1 MFPLTLLVLPA
12 LIPLSL
18 SFPNPQ
24 AESSGPI
31 VTLPGPDHVSIRG
44 TSANGTDSFLNIRFG
59 ASTAGSNRFA
69 PPKPYTYPAG
79 ITVDATRP
87 GAACPQQKVPVPDFP
102 IFANVSH
109 ISEDCLSLRID
120 RPSHTR
126 PDARLPVL
134 VFIYGGGD
142 SIGQIYDPVYDPTA
156 LVASSA
162 AKHEPVIYAAMNY
175 RLGIF
180 GFAASPALRAQDA
193 LNAGLRDQR
202 LALEWLRRHIAA
214 FGGDPEN
221 MTIFGESDGAT
232 GVGLQITAYGGDDHI
247 HGAVPFRRA
256 IMESGGPT
264 ADPGVASNY
273 SATHTAQLAARVNC
287 TAVDNEVELACLRA
301 LPLDVLLREA
311 VAYERE
317 IDPLTFD
324 VFIPTAPSSF
334 IPASPSELL
343 YAGRFAHNIDIIA
356 GWNED
361 DGSFFT
367 PTNLTSN
374 AEVAAFL
381 LATIPAI
388 SDQTIEKALALY
400 PVAAFASSPGA
411 SNSSTLSPQF
421 FRASRMLR
429 DMQFTCPNL
438 LVVQAMINHSLSA
451 NTPTMTYLYDLNQ
464 TLFAAAF
471 AAEDVQYY
479 GVSHFSDIPYIF
491 DLVAESAGYAAL
503 ASAEDVRLSEEMS
516 GSWAA
521 FAGAGNPA
529 GGNRT
534 VGAWPVAAPRGE
546 GEGVGEYRVR
556 ILGGP
561 RAGVVE
567 LRGYEE
573 VVERCEFWNS
583 REVLREIRT

>member
-1 MFPLTLLVLPA
+1 MLPPTTLLLSA
-12 LIPLSL
+12 LLPLSL
-18 SFPNPQ
+18 SLPQ
-24 AESSGPI
+24 PRTETSSPI
-31 VTLPGPDHVSIRG
+31 VTLPGPDHISIRG

-59 ASTAGSNRFA
+59 ASTAGPNRFA

-79 ITVDATRP
+79 TTVDATEP

-102 IFANVSH
+102 IFANVSY

-142 SIGQIYDPVYDPTA
+142 TIGQIYDPVYDPTA
-156 LVASSA
+156 LIASSA
-162 AKHEPVIYAAMNY
+162 AKHDPIIYAAMNY

-180 GFAASPALRAQDA
+180 GFAASPALHAHDA

-202 LALEWLRRHIAA
+202 LALEWLRDHIAA

-221 MTIFGESDGAT
+221 VTIFGESDGAT
-232 GVGLQITAYGGDDHI
+232 GVGLQITAYGGDVHV
-247 HGAVPFRRA
+247 HGPVPFRRA

-273 SATHTAQLAARVNC
+273 SAVHTAQLTAQVNC
-287 TAVDNEVELACLRA
+287 TRAVDEAELACLRA

-317 IDPLTFD
+317 INPTTFD

-343 YAGRFAHNIDIIA
+343 YSGHFAHNIDIIA
-356 GWNED
+356 GWNEN

-374 AEVAAFL
+374 ADVAAFL
-381 LATIPAI
+381 LSTIPAI
-388 SDQTIEKALALY
+388 SNQTIEDVLALY
-400 PVAAFASSPGA
+400 PVSAFDSSPAAFNSPD
-411 SNSSTLSPQF
+411 LSPQF

-429 DMQFTCPNL
+429 DMEYTCPSL
-438 LVVQAMINHSLSA
+438 LIVQAMYNRSQSTT
-451 NTPTMTYLYDLNQ
+451 TPTTTYLYDLNQ
-464 TLFAAAF
+464 TLFATAF

-479 GVSHFSDIPYIF
+479 GVSHFSDIPFVF
-491 DLVAESAGYAAL
+491 DLVAENAGYAAL
-503 ASAEDVRLSEEMS
+503 ASAEDVRLSGRMS
-516 GSWAA
+516 GTWAA
-521 FAGAGNPA
+521 FAGRGDPERGN
-529 GGNRT
+529 GT
-534 VGAWPVAAPRGE
+534 VEDWPESGSGE
-546 GEGVGEYRVR
+546 GMEGYRVR

-573 VVERCEFWNS
+573 VVGKCALWNS
-583 REVLREIRT
+583 REVLREMGT